1 MVDWREK
8 NEYKD
13 LTSPTYSISVDDMI
27 LHALAQIGKLVDFQ
41 IPFSLSIHH
50 QILSYH
56 CIYTLIPVIHRI
68 STIQLLSHV

>member
-27 LHALAQIGKLVDFQ
+27 LHALPQIGKLVDF
-41 IPFSLSIHH
+41 
-50 QILSYH
+50 
-56 CIYTLIPVIHRI
+56 
-68 STIQLLSHV
+68 

>member
-27 LHALAQIGKLVDFQ
+27 LHALAQIGKLVDF
-41 IPFSLSIHH
+41 
-50 QILSYH
+50 
-56 CIYTLIPVIHRI
+56 
-68 STIQLLSHV
+68 